1 MVIIADL
8 AAFCSDLVTP
18 RFVDS
23 SCLLCYTIDVIADND
38 HACFMRP
45 EQAFYKLLYILVTIQ
60 KINREGEQA
69 LQIAL
74 CDDEIT
80 NHETV
85 RELIRQYKQIHSDRT
100 LSLSSFAS
108 GKELINHVDEHG
120 CFDLYILDC
129 IMPEMNGIELGAAL
143 RTRDDTGFLIYLTTS
158 PDFALDSYRVDAFD
172 YLLKPVESELFFQ
185 SLDKAYRSFSQIMQK
200 TVAIKTTDSI
210 RMIPIADIR
219 YAERID
225 KHIDYHLTDN
235 TVIHSTS
242 FNCSFQNA
250 VSELLSHKRMLL
262 VGFLL
267 CRQFIP
273 CHRGYKIRSAADRGA
288 SCSGSPPYVRN
299 SQEGVGG
306 LLAEWRQILCFL
318 RKILFF

>member
-1 MVIIADL
+1 M
-8 AAFCSDLVTP
+8 
-18 RFVDS
+18 
-23 SCLLCYTIDVIADND
+23 
-38 HACFMRP
+38 
-45 EQAFYKLLYILVTIQ
+45 
-60 KINREGEQA
+60 
-69 LQIAL
+69 QIAL

-80 NHETV
+80 NHEKT

-120 CFDLYILDC
+120 GFDLYILDC

-143 RTRDDTGFLIYLTTS
+143 RMRDDTGFLIYLTTS

-210 RMIPIADIR
+210 RMIPITDIR

-242 FNCSFQNA
+242 FNGSFQNA

-262 VGFLL
+262 VGSSFVVNLFHVTEVTRSDLL
-267 CRQFIP
+267 LTGDLRVP
-273 CHRGYKIRSAADRGA
+273 VPRRMYETVKKEWADFWL
-288 SCSGSPPYVRN
+288 N
-299 SQEGVGG
+299 GG
-306 LLAEWRQILCFL
+306 RYYAF
-318 RKILFF
+318 

>member
-85 RELIRQYKQIHSDRT
+85 RGLIRQYKQLHSDRT

-262 VGFLL
+262 VGSSFVVNLFHVTEVTRSDLL
-267 CRQFIP
+267 LTGELRVP
-273 CHRGYKIRSAADRGA
+273 VPRRMYETVKKEWADFWL
-288 SCSGSPPYVRN
+288 N
-299 SQEGVGG
+299 GG
-306 LLAEWRQILCFL
+306 RYYAF
-318 RKILFF
+318 

>member
-129 IMPEMNGIELGAAL
+129 IMPEMNGI
-143 RTRDDTGFLIYLTTS
+143 
-158 PDFALDSYRVDAFD
+158 
-172 YLLKPVESELFFQ
+172 
-185 SLDKAYRSFSQIMQK
+185 
-200 TVAIKTTDSI
+200 
-210 RMIPIADIR
+210 
-219 YAERID
+219 
-225 KHIDYHLTDN
+225 
-235 TVIHSTS
+235 
-242 FNCSFQNA
+242 
-250 VSELLSHKRMLL
+250 
-262 VGFLL
+262 
-267 CRQFIP
+267 
-273 CHRGYKIRSAADRGA
+273 
-288 SCSGSPPYVRN
+288 
-299 SQEGVGG
+299 
-306 LLAEWRQILCFL
+306 
-318 RKILFF
+318 

>member
-18 RFVDS
+18 CFVDS
-23 SCLLCYTIDVIADND
+23 SCLLCYTIDVIANND

-45 EQAFYKLLYILVTIQ
+45 EQAFYRLLYILVTIQ
-60 KINREGEQA
+60 KINREGDHA

-80 NHETV
+80 NHEKT

-120 CFDLYILDC
+120 GFDLYILDC

-143 RTRDDTGFLIYLTTS
+143 RMRDDTGFLIYLTTS

-219 YAERID
+219 NAERID
-225 KHIDYHLTDN
+225 KHID
-235 TVIHSTS
+235 
-242 FNCSFQNA
+242 
-250 VSELLSHKRMLL
+250 
-262 VGFLL
+262 
-267 CRQFIP
+267 
-273 CHRGYKIRSAADRGA
+273 
-288 SCSGSPPYVRN
+288 
-299 SQEGVGG
+299 
-306 LLAEWRQILCFL
+306 
-318 RKILFF
+318 

>member
-120 CFDLYILDC
+120 CFDLYIL
-129 IMPEMNGIELGAAL
+129 
-143 RTRDDTGFLIYLTTS
+143 GFLIYLTTS

-262 VGFLL
+262 VGSSFVVNLFHVTEVTRSDLL
-267 CRQFIP
+267 LTGELRVP
-273 CHRGYKIRSAADRGA
+273 VPRRMYETVKKEWADFWL
-288 SCSGSPPYVRN
+288 N
-299 SQEGVGG
+299 GG
-306 LLAEWRQILCFL
+306 RYYAF
-318 RKILFF
+318 